1 MAGMEFEYDEEGG
14 TFYFF
19 LLSFMALVLVPATYY
34 LWGFGEGKGKRR
46 SVVHLF
52 TFVVEWFNPTM
63 LGYTPSCLASVND
76 HLVAGLYHIVYGI
89 ILVHQAFLK

>member
-34 LWGFGEGKGKRR
+34 LWGIGETKGKRR
-46 SVVHLF
+46 DEVVRF
-52 TFVVEWFNPTM
+52 CGV
-63 LGYTPSCLASVND
+63 
-76 HLVAGLYHIVYGI
+76 I
-89 ILVHQAFLK
+89 